1 MTIEFEASPLT
12 SVDENLTEELY
23 KNIIQQCKNPEDN
36 ELVVEYKKISNEIK
50 EKRKKTDKENE
61 ASSSRNNMTLEEN
74 STSDIFN
81 QKGLDSIN
89 PNSERISLI
98 IPDLKDISS
107 ILFILILNRTFAQKQ
122 WFQVACR

>member
-1 MTIEFEASPLT
+1 MLYLLTAIITCRERTIMTNEIEASPLI

-36 ELVVEYKKISNEIK
+36 ELVIQYNRISTEIK
-50 EKRKKTDKENE
+50 EKRKKNDKENE

-74 STSDIFN
+74 STSDILN

-89 PNSERISLI
+89 PNSERRSLL
-98 IPDLKDISS
+98 IPDLRDISS
-107 ILFILILNRTFAQKQ
+107 I
-122 WFQVACR
+122 